1 MHAHV
6 KFQTF
11 GFNLQKIG
19 GIQNEHLIVVCYSDL
34 VFVFMVPYRPTVL
47 PRLVRLPVWYDPL
60 IQE

>member
-34 VFVFMVPYRPTVL
+34 VSVFMVPYRPRYSVSEMTYHFGKSFL
-47 PRLVRLPVWYDPL
+47 PTA
-60 IQE
+60 